1 MKDRSVE
8 YPNRYRMTLVPGTTD
23 IYEMT
28 PVPGEMYEEG
38 TLMSKANILD
48 DNSEMDI
55 WGTIGDR
62 TPNDAF
68 SFIGKSLTAHDKDIA
83 NLAATLEGK
92 IVTGTYTG
100 NGAASRTISL
110 GFKPKMVFLTGIVAN
125 YGIPYIA
132 QDSGDNMHFATITP
146 DYPFKFTYSGKT
158 INVAEI
164 VSDGFK
170 VYSGGS
176 IDYSGGAWTSN
187 ANDKNKIYS
196 YIAIA

>member
-1 MKDRSVE
+1 
-8 YPNRYRMTLVPGTTD
+8 MTLVPGTTD

-28 PVPGEMYEEG
+28 PVPGEVYEEG

-68 SFIGKSLTAHDKDIA
+68 SFIGKSLVAHDKDIE
-83 NLAATLEGK
+83 NLTAALEGK
-92 IVTGTYTG
+92 IVTGSYTG

-110 GFKPKMVFLTGIVAN
+110 GFTPKAVLLMAQAYEGVINYKPTSTMHYYQSALAVEGDTSYSLNGNYKVLSIMDGGFIVYGSSLDTNNSGAHAN
-125 YGIPYIA
+125 I
-132 QDSGDNMHFATITP
+132 
-146 DYPFKFTYSGKT
+146 SGK
-158 INVAEI
+158 NY
-164 VSDGFK
+164 K
-170 VYSGGS
+170 
-176 IDYSGGAWTSN
+176 
-187 ANDKNKIYS
+187 

>member
-28 PVPGEMYEEG
+28 PVPGEVYEEG
-38 TLMSKANILD
+38 TLMSKGNILD

-68 SFIGKSLTAHDKDIA
+68 SFIGKSLSEHDEDIA

-92 IVTGTYTG
+92 IVTGIYTATG
-100 NGAASRTISL
+100 SEKTVNL
-110 GFKPKMVFLTGIVAN
+110 GFRPKAVLVVSYNKSIPSGTNGFAVDGVKFCGGN
-125 YGIPYIA
+125 YGDITITNTGFNTTTGTYA
-132 QDSGDNMHFATITP
+132 SSFSGDGNLIGYMAFM
-146 DYPFKFTYSGKT
+146 
-158 INVAEI
+158 
-164 VSDGFK
+164 
-170 VYSGGS
+170 
-176 IDYSGGAWTSN
+176 
-187 ANDKNKIYS
+187 
-196 YIAIA
+196 

>member
-28 PVPGEMYEEG
+28 PVPGEVYEEG

-55 WGTIGDR
+55 WGTLGDR

-68 SFIGKSLTAHDKDIA
+68 SFIGKSLVAHDQDIA
-83 NLAATLEGK
+83 NLRSDHDQDIANLTASLEGK
-92 IVTGTYTG
+92 IITGTYTG

-110 GFKPKMVFLTGIVAN
+110 GFTPKFVLLLAGADLGDSNDSWFGGLAVTNSDSYKAFTKTPTVTLVANGFAVYYDLNASIFTNQRNVTYNYIVA
-125 YGIPYIA
+125 
-132 QDSGDNMHFATITP
+132 T
-146 DYPFKFTYSGKT
+146 
-158 INVAEI
+158 
-164 VSDGFK
+164 
-170 VYSGGS
+170 
-176 IDYSGGAWTSN
+176 
-187 ANDKNKIYS
+187 
-196 YIAIA
+196 

>member
-28 PVPGEMYEEG
+28 PVPGEVYEEG

-68 SFIGKSLTAHDKDIA
+68 SFIGKLINEHDEDIA
-83 NLAATLEGK
+83 NIAATLEGK

-100 NGAASRTISL
+100 NGEASRTISL
-110 GFKPKMVFLTGIVAN
+110 GFTPKAVLVMNQAGYMTTFSSGYYMVNGGLALQNYPVTANAVVIVTN
-125 YGIPYIA
+125 
-132 QDSGDNMHFATITP
+132 
-146 DYPFKFTYSGKT
+146 
-158 INVAEI
+158 
-164 VSDGFK
+164 GFK
-170 VYSGGS
+170 VAYSS
-176 IDYSGGAWTSN
+176 INGQNNPRTNGTQLHH
-187 ANDKNKIYS
+187 

>member
-28 PVPGEMYEEG
+28 PVPGEVSEEG

-55 WGTIGDR
+55 WGTLGDR

-68 SFIGKSLTAHDKDIA
+68 SFIGKSLVAHDKDIA
-83 NLAATLEGK
+83 NLAETLEGK

-100 NGAASRTISL
+100 DGAASRTISL
-110 GFKPKMVFLTGIVAN
+110 GVTPKAVLVVGLGTSAVTSNTYNSLYAALAVEGQPALGMVGNLVAIVDGGFDVYYAVGTSTTDPRDLTNNQGSRFC
-125 YGIPYIA
+125 YI
-132 QDSGDNMHFATITP
+132 TIT
-146 DYPFKFTYSGKT
+146 
-158 INVAEI
+158 
-164 VSDGFK
+164 
-170 VYSGGS
+170 
-176 IDYSGGAWTSN
+176 
-187 ANDKNKIYS
+187 
-196 YIAIA
+196 

>member
-28 PVPGEMYEEG
+28 PVPGEVYEEG

-48 DNSEMDI
+48 DDSEMDI

-68 SFIGKSLTAHDKDIA
+68 SFIGKILAEHDKVIA

-100 NGAASRTISL
+100 NGTASRTISL
-110 GFKPKMVFLTGIVAN
+110 GFTPKAVLVTPKTAGHIVAGN
-125 YGIPYIA
+125 NEGA
-132 QDSGDNMHFATITP
+132 FTTVAFAITGVNSVHMNSNS
-146 DYPFKFTYSGKT
+146 Y
-158 INVAEI
+158 NVLAI
-164 VSDGFK
+164 TNDGFTVSYIRNNDLSPR
-170 VYSGGS
+170 VYVE
-176 IDYSGGAWTSN
+176 SN
-187 ANDKNKIYS
+187 SNGRVYN

>member
-28 PVPGEMYEEG
+28 PVPGEVYEEG

-68 SFIGKSLTAHDKDIA
+68 SFIGKSLVAHDKDIE
-83 NLAATLEGK
+83 NLAADLEGK

-100 NGAASRTISL
+100 NGATSRTISL
-110 GFKPKMVFLTGIVAN
+110 GFRPKVVYVQGIVTNSGYTIHDGGDYINMPVLANDGNPALYEYNTNYSFLTIV
-125 YGIPYIA
+125 
-132 QDSGDNMHFATITP
+132 DSGFALTETTVN
-146 DYPFKFTYSGKT
+146 DYNGTA
-158 INVAEI
+158 INKKSV
-164 VSDGFK
+164 
-170 VYSGGS
+170 
-176 IDYSGGAWTSN
+176 
-187 ANDKNKIYS
+187 IYI
-196 YIAIA
+196 YFAIA